1 MGIKGGW
8 RRGSKFDRSSTYGSL
23 TLYSTPEG
31 WLGMMLI
38 IIFAV
43 YLQWFPVSGYDSGGD
58 LTGINHVVDV
68 LNHLVLPAATLA
80 LGYGASYM
88 IVMRSSLIEVKD
100 EDFIGAVRAHGLTES
115 MIRRRHGIPNAFLPS
130 FTSDRAEF
138 RLRARRRNRHRN
150 GVQLPGNRSAD
161 VSRDRCVRLSR
172 AARCVPHQQHRRRD
186 RQPDRGPDVR
196 LP

>member
-1 MGIKGGW
+1 
-8 RRGSKFDRSSTYGSL
+8 
-23 TLYSTPEG
+23 
-31 WLGMMLI
+31 MMLI
-38 IIFAV
+38 VIFAV

-58 LTGINHVVDV
+58 LTGVNHVVDV

-130 FTSDRAEF
+130 FTLIVLSFGFVLGGAIVIETVFSYPGIGLLTYHAIDAYDYPV
-138 RLRARRRNRHRN
+138 LQ
-150 GVQLPGNRSAD
+150 GVFLISSIAVVIANLIAD
-161 VSRDRCVRLSR
+161 LTYGFLDPRIEEV
-172 AARCVPHQQHRRRD
+172 
-186 RQPDRGPDVR
+186 
-196 LP
+196 